1 MLSIQRQM
9 PAGKKRRLKGQPEAL
24 ERGRVDSKRRVRT
37 DDLRE
42 PALHRKLIS
51 HCIAANVRYGH
62 QRHFAPPKAVSLA
75 VLLVVLKDFQDD
87 PDFHATYKREII
99 KAR

>member
-1 MLSIQRQM
+1 M
-9 PAGKKRRLKGQPEAL
+9 PAGKNRRLTGQSEAL
-24 ERGRVDSKRRVRT
+24 ERGAKFCRRVDAKRRVRT

-62 QRHFAPPKAVSLA
+62 QRHFAPSKAVSLA